1 MQFPEE
7 KIGLNGPS
15 EMEIENGFWIA
26 AKLKWLVYTITM
38 VTLNYLI
45 QSGKN
50 LFFKLG
56 PTSLGSCGS
65 LNVCREKGMTPDL
78 VI

>member
-26 AKLKWLVYTITM
+26 AKLKWLVYTITIH
-38 VTLNYLI
+38 VIAVPLI
-45 QSGKN
+45 DIN
-50 LFFKLG
+50 
-56 PTSLGSCGS
+56 
-65 LNVCREKGMTPDL
+65 EM
-78 VI
+78 